1 MFSNTEAQRAAA
13 GGPLERPVRPGGHN
27 DERTKENEM
36 TPKQK
41 EQFNRMR
48 STLKRIA
55 SDYQTPQQL
64 RRNAEKQ
71 YGLDADEAIEF
82 AYENIQ
88 QEAKNAVA
96 GVREA

>member
-1 MFSNTEAQRAAA
+1 
-13 GGPLERPVRPGGHN
+13 
-27 DERTKENEM
+27 M
-36 TPKQK
+36 TPKQQ

-55 SDYQTPQQL
+55 TGYQTPAQL
-64 RRNAEKQ
+64 RRNSERED
-71 YGLDADEAIEF
+71 GLDADEAIEY

-88 QEAKNAVA
+88 QEARLAVR

>member
-1 MFSNTEAQRAAA
+1 MQVLGMWKA
-13 GGPLERPVRPGGHN
+13 V
-27 DERTKENEM
+27 DM

-55 SDYQTPQQL
+55 NGYQTPEQL
-64 RRNAEKQ
+64 RRSAERDIC
-71 YGLDADEAIEF
+71 LIPEEAIEY

-88 QEAKNAVA
+88 QEAKIAVK
-96 GVREA
+96 GVREVC

>member
-1 MFSNTEAQRAAA
+1 
-13 GGPLERPVRPGGHN
+13 
-27 DERTKENEM
+27 M

-41 EQFNRMR
+41 DQFNRMR

-55 SDYQTPQQL
+55 SDYQTPEQL
-64 RRNAEKQ
+64 RRKSEKQ
-71 YGLDADEAIEF
+71 YGLSADEAIEF

-96 GVREA
+96 GVRKA